1 MTSPDVVFNPLL
13 PEFHANPYPFY
24 RRLREADPV
33 HLSTFGTWILTRYDD
48 AVMVLRDP
56 RFGRETMGDLME
68 ARFGGTEERPAYS
81 RSMRVEGQ
89 IAIGTLLRRLP
100 RMELASAAPEWRE
113 SSTLRGL
120 KILPVSL

>member
-1 MTSPDVVFNPLL
+1 MTSADVVFNPLL

-56 RFGRETMGDLME
+56 RFGREIMGDMME

-81 RSMRVEGQ
+81 RSMLFRDPPDH
-89 IAIGTLLRRLP
+89 TRLP
-100 RMELASAAPEWRE
+100 RERALSARSAAGRAALAPAYRPP
-113 SSTLRGL
+113 LRSG
-120 KILPVSL
+120 

>member
-13 PEFHANPYPFY
+13 PELHANPYPFY

-33 HLSTFGTWILTRYDD
+33 HPSTFGTWILTRYDD

-81 RSMRVEGQ
+81 RSMLFRDPPTTP
-89 IAIGTLLRRLP
+89 ACAR
-100 RMELASAAPEWRE
+100 S
-113 SSTLRGL
+113 
-120 KILPVSL
+120 